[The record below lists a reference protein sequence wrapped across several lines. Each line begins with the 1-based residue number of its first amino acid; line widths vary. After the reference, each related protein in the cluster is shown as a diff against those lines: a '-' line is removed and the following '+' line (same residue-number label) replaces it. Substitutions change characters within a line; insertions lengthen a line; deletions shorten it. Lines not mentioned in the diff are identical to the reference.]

1 MRKAF
6 LFLLTVSIAFLA
18 WNPLSVVGAGGTQE
32 GPYTSEEIQ
41 EVRAVLKQES
51 VPEDKIDGLV
61 YKLQHDIPW
70 DSFNKKYKDLKP
82 QIVMDGYQKTIYP
95 DGSFLVSGIAPN
107 KQQPNEEIERP
118 TLPVEDKG
126 THEVQY
132 TPEEIQEVRAVLK
145 EESVPEDKIDGLVY
159 KLQHGIPWD
168 SFNSK
173 YKDLKPQIVRD
184 GYQKTIYPD
193 GSYVVSEIIPIEP
206 ESNQNID
213 LSTIVPYTIY
223 SRNGY
228 LCRKSAVIV
237 TMSFKIDYK
246 RDTVAHKAI
255 ITNMYEYYAHV
266 IGGTYSV
273 DTRGFINGWQT
284 KTNAWYAIN
293 VTAKDSWYQGRCFIK
308 TYVTSNGAYDSASFP
323 GLDI

>member
-18 WNPLSVVGAGGTQE
+18 WNFHSVVDAGETQE

-41 EVRAVLKQES
+41 EVRAVLKEES

-126 THEVQY
+126 TH
-132 TPEEIQEVRAVLK
+132 
-145 EESVPEDKIDGLVY
+145 
-159 KLQHGIPWD
+159 
-168 SFNSK
+168 
-173 YKDLKPQIVRD
+173 
-184 GYQKTIYPD
+184 
-193 GSYVVSEIIPIEP
+193 
-206 ESNQNID
+206 
-213 LSTIVPYTIY
+213 
-223 SRNGY
+223 
-228 LCRKSAVIV
+228 
-237 TMSFKIDYK
+237 
-246 RDTVAHKAI
+246 
-255 ITNMYEYYAHV
+255 
-266 IGGTYSV
+266 
-273 DTRGFINGWQT
+273 
-284 KTNAWYAIN
+284 
-293 VTAKDSWYQGRCFIK
+293 
-308 TYVTSNGAYDSASFP
+308 NGAYDSASFL